1 MKNKTI
7 DSVIKNTWQ
16 AIARMYN
23 EEASK
28 YGASMAI
35 GFALLNID
43 KDGTPSTA
51 LAPRLGMEPTS
62 LTRTLKTMEDKGLIL
77 KRKNPKDGRGVNIY
91 LTETR
96 LEKRA
101 LSKQTVLQFND
112 KLLETFTQQE
122 ITNFIEMSEKIQE
135 LIRSEEH
142 TSELQS
148 RPHLVCR
155 LLLEKKKTYL
165 LNL

>member
-77 KRKNPKDGRGVNIY
+77 KRKNPRDGRGVNIY
-91 LTETR
+91 LTELG
-96 LEKRA
+96 LEKRT

-135 LIRSEEH
+135 LIGS
-142 TSELQS
+142 
-148 RPHLVCR
+148 
-155 LLLEKKKTYL
+155 KKIY
-165 LNL
+165 

>member
-1 MKNKTI
+1 MKNKTV

-43 KDGTPSTA
+43 KNGTPSTA
-51 LAPRLGMEPTS
+51 LAPRLGMEATS
-62 LTRTLKTMEDKGLIL
+62 LTRTLKTMEDKELIH
-77 KRKNPKDGRGVNIY
+77 KKKNPKDGRGVDIF
-91 LTETR
+91 LTELG
-96 LEKRA
+96 LEKRT
-101 LSKQTVLQFND
+101 LSKQTVLRFND

-122 ITNFIEMSEKIQE
+122 IAKFIEMSETIQE
-135 LIRSEEH
+135 LILSKEI
-142 TSELQS
+142 
-148 RPHLVCR
+148 
-155 LLLEKKKTYL
+155 Y
-165 LNL
+165 

>member
-7 DSVIKNTWQ
+7 DSIIKNTWQ

-28 YGASMAI
+28 YGASMAV

-43 KDGTPSTA
+43 KEGTPSTA
-51 LAPRLGMEPTS
+51 LAPKLGMEPTS
-62 LTRTLKTMEDKGLIL
+62 LTRTLKTMEEKGLIY
-77 KRKNPKDGRGVNIY
+77 KKKNPNDGRGVDIY
-91 LTETR
+91 LSDLG
-96 LEKRA
+96 LEKRT

-135 LIRSEEH
+135 LIS
-142 TSELQS
+142 S
-148 RPHLVCR
+148 
-155 LLLEKKKTYL
+155 KKIY
-165 LNL
+165 

>member
-7 DSVIKNTWQ
+7 DSVIKTTWQ

-28 YGASMAI
+28 YGASMAL
-35 GFALLNID
+35 GYALLNID

-62 LTRTLKTMEDKGLIL
+62 LTRTLKAMEEKGLIH
-77 KRKNPKDGRGVNIY
+77 KKKNPKDGRGVNIF
-91 LTETR
+91 LTE
-96 LEKRA
+96 LGLQKRT
-101 LSKQTVLQFND
+101 LSKQTVLKFND

-122 ITNFIEMSEKIQE
+122 VDKFIEMSETIQN
-135 LIRSEEH
+135 LI
-142 TSELQS
+142 TSKEI
-148 RPHLVCR
+148 
-155 LLLEKKKTYL
+155 Y
-165 LNL
+165 

>member
-91 LTETR
+91 LTETG
-96 LEKRA
+96 LEKRT

-135 LIRSEEH
+135 LIGS
-142 TSELQS
+142 
-148 RPHLVCR
+148 
-155 LLLEKKKTYL
+155 KKIY
-165 LNL
+165 

>member
-1 MKNKTI
+1 MKNKTV

-28 YGASMAI
+28 YGASMAV

-43 KDGTPSTA
+43 KEGTPSTA
-51 LAPRLGMEPTS
+51 LAPKLGMEPTS
-62 LTRTLKTMEDKGLIL
+62 LTRTLKTMEEKGLIY
-77 KRKNPKDGRGVNIY
+77 KKKNPNDGRGVDIY
-91 LTETR
+91 LSDLG
-96 LEKRA
+96 LEKRT

-135 LIRSEEH
+135 LIS
-142 TSELQS
+142 S
-148 RPHLVCR
+148 
-155 LLLEKKKTYL
+155 KKIY
-165 LNL
+165 

>member
-1 MKNKTI
+1 MKNKTV

-43 KDGTPSTA
+43 KGGTPSTG

-62 LTRTLKTMEDKGLIL
+62 LTRTLKTMEDKGLIF
-77 KRKNPKDGRGVNIY
+77 KKKNPKDGRGVDIF
-91 LTETR
+91 LTESG
-96 LEKRA
+96 LEKRT

-122 ITNFIEMSEKIQE
+122 IANFIKMSEKIQE
-135 LIRSEEH
+135 LIS
-142 TSELQS
+142 S
-148 RPHLVCR
+148 
-155 LLLEKKKTYL
+155 KKIY
-165 LNL
+165 